1 MKTAMQ
7 LMRTSNQCNSL
18 FYHLVLKEL
27 FAPVKN
33 RLDISLMYS
42 KLL

>member
-1 MKTAMQ
+1 MKTAA
-7 LMRTSNQCNSL
+7 NEDINSL

-33 RLDISLMYS
+33 RLDTSLMYS